1 MDRRSRYA
9 EYVPVV
15 LIVVG
20 FAFMFLGWNG
30 AASRDCVQCQVPY
43 MISGGLI
50 GLGLVFF
57 GSASLVVRAFKEGLV
72 RQLKE
77 LESLTE
83 TNKRVATTLTWSAN
97 GTGANGHQSN
107 ELVVVGASSFHL
119 VDCRLV
125 KSRESLEKVP
135 KEQAVESGLEACRV
149 CKP

>member
-1 MDRRSRYA
+1 MDKRSKYA
-9 EYVPVV
+9 EYIPVV

-30 AASRDCVQCQVPY
+30 AAGRDCVQCQVPY

-83 TNKRVATTLTWSAN
+83 TSKRVATTLTWSAN
-97 GTGANGHQSN
+97 GTGPNSHQTS

-119 VDCRLV
+119 AECRLV

-149 CKP
+149 CNP